1 MAAIAEHFD
10 VHYTT
15 VSRLVMAYEMAG
27 LRGMLVLGFGNVIF
41 FNYLILRD
49 IFIFITFILLPVFRS
64 IDPQ

>member
-27 LRGMLVLGFGNVIF
+27 LRGMLALVSGKVIF
-41 FNYLILRD
+41 FNYLILID
-49 IFIFITFILLPVFRS
+49 I
-64 IDPQ
+64 